1 MISKNKLLNTSFYC
15 SFIYLAISFAI
26 LKYVID
32 LEEISCECSNYW
44 YRDFIKYYTAIIILF
59 IIPYLVNQQKV
70 LKFIY
75 NDISLL
81 FITLLKF
88 IGIFYYVVMVRY
100 FIMLKN
106 TDCKCSVN
114 WKKKLFLYPIIFTS
128 FAIMVIIFFM
138 TKESIKYLIY

>member
-1 MISKNKLLNTSFYC
+1 MISKKKLLNISFY
-15 SFIYLAISFAI
+15 SSLIYLAICFAI
-26 LKYVID
+26 LKYVVN
-32 LEEISCECSNYW
+32 LEETSCECSNYW

-59 IIPYLVNQQKV
+59 IIPYLINQQKV

-75 NDISLL
+75 NDISIF

-88 IGIFYYVVMVRY
+88 IGIVYYVVMVKY
-100 FIMLKN
+100 FMMLKN
-106 TDCKCSVN
+106 TDCKCSDN

-128 FAIMVIIFFM
+128 LAIMVVIFFM